1 MQAMT
6 PTDDESRLIH
16 ALQIWP
22 RAPWSQLG
30 PILSA
35 DPVTL
40 ARRWSALTDRGLAWV
55 TAQPPI
61 GAAARGAVIEVE
73 CAAGEI
79 DTVSGELAHDP
90 ECVSI
95 DVGSGGRD
103 LILTAA
109 FATPELLT
117 RYVISRVGGQSGV
130 RTVRAHP
137 VVKVVAAAAAWRLR
151 ALDAT
156 EIGLVEGARQREET
170 RRGAPSSKTL
180 IADPEVVSV
189 LSRDGRATSRTV
201 ADELGVPVRR
211 ARERLAATLAAGG
224 FELRT
229 DMPRWASGYPVCA
242 WYFARVPAVQLS
254 NVGTILGGLPAVRT
268 VLTVAGPANLLMSVW
283 LRDLT
288 DIEGLESVIDQKLPA
303 VSIVDRCL
311 VLGVRKRMGRV
322 FDERELP
329 AGIVPWRA

>member
-1 MQAMT
+1 MQELT

-30 PILSA
+30 PILAA

-40 ARRWSALTDRGLAWV
+40 ARRWSGLTDRGLAWV
-55 TAQPPI
+55 TAQPPL
-61 GAAARGAVIEVE
+61 GVTARGAVIEVE
-73 CAAGEI
+73 CAAGSI
-79 DTVSGELAHDP
+79 DSVSEALALDA

-109 FATPELLT
+109 FTTPEMLT
-117 RYVISRVGGQSGV
+117 RYVISRVGGLAGV

-137 VVKVVAAAAAWRLR
+137 VVKVVAAAAEWRLR

-156 EIGLVEGARQREET
+156 EVGLVEAARERDDG
-170 RRGAPSSKTL
+170 RRGAPASGSV
-180 IADPEVVSV
+180 ADREVVSV
-189 LSRDGRATSRTV
+189 LSRDGRATTRDI
-201 ADELGVPVRR
+201 ADALGIPVRR
-211 ARERLAATLAAGG
+211 ARERLSATLAAGG
-224 FELRT
+224 FDLRT

-242 WYFARVPAVQLS
+242 WYFARVPAVQLAS
-254 NVGTILGGLPAVRT
+254 VGAILGNLPAVRT
-268 VLTVAGPANLLMSVW
+268 VLTVAGPANMLMSVW
-283 LRDLT
+283 LRDLA
-288 DIEGLESVIDQKLPA
+288 DIEGLEAVIEQKLPA

-322 FDERELP
+322 FDEQELP